1 MEYFPHRGAVA
12 EDFWKNRG
20 FKQIKFQEPYKV
32 FPRLLGTKVM
42 EFCIERFNGMP
53 HVLKAVAEDVDK
65 FPRAPASFRNSTT
78 FVLEVMK
85 KYLTSHM

>member
-1 MEYFPHRGAVA
+1 MLV
-12 EDFWKNRG
+12 
-20 FKQIKFQEPYKV
+20 
-32 FPRLLGTKVM
+32 TKVM
-42 EFCIERFNGMP
+42 EFCIDGMP

-85 KYLTSHM
+85 KKSNKLHVGLTVFLQR